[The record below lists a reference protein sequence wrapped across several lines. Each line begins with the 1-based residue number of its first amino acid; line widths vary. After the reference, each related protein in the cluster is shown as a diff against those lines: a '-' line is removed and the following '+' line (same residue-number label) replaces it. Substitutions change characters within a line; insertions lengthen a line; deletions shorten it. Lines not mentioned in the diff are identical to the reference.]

1 MSAVIASANR
11 QPSIGERG
19 PPSRRI
25 ELWIASE
32 YHSPHD
38 TMTTTHRS
46 TIWWR
51 WEMVVTMHNC
61 LRGEGKATAS
71 IHSKCKHKWMNSDSR
86 FKRCGKGIKSKFA
99 CLLLLHDAMKTGASR
114 FAFVF
119 PFCNHT
125 NSVWAHTHSM
135 CVLHHTHFHVQ
146 KLITFAFAS
155 LCLPFSF
162 LFFLLNSLPSPP
174 WLSSIAPRLFVC
186 LLACFT
192 WTIIFVCAE
201 YVVLK
206 SGFKQAGKK
215 WEKVRGRWYNEMM
228 WYNALNKYKC
238 CCRTACD
245 ESSCCVVWRQAE
257 VRVEVSKI
265 GESD

>member
-61 LRGEGKATAS
+61 LRGEGKAKAF

-114 FAFVF
+114 
-119 PFCNHT
+119 
-125 NSVWAHTHSM
+125 
-135 CVLHHTHFHVQ
+135 
-146 KLITFAFAS
+146 S
-155 LCLPFSF
+155 L
-162 LFFLLNSLPSPP
+162 LFFLFAITQTASGPTHTVCVYYTTHTFTFKNLSLLLLPRCVC
-174 WLSSIAPRLFVC
+174 LFLFSSSCWTLCRRRRDYRRLHHVCLFVC
-186 LLACFT
+186 LPASRGQLFLYALNT
-192 WTIIFVCAE
+192 SSWRVASSK
-201 YVVLK
+201 LGK
-206 SGFKQAGKK
+206 SGKK
-215 WEKVRGRWYNEMM
+215 WEDDDIMKW
-228 WYNALNKYKC
+228 
-238 CCRTACD
+238 CD
-245 ESSCCVVWRQAE
+245 IMR
-257 VRVEVSKI
+257 
-265 GESD
+265 